1 MTRRKKEENKAEE
14 AVKDR
19 LAEAKAARRKAWEE
33 KQAKKTVEE
42 NSRDEFRKFFIK
54 IKGKLGLGKD
64 MEEVI
69 WIHFKSAGF
78 DKKEKFEDGIKH
90 FGYKL

>member
-1 MTRRKKEENKAEE
+1 MTTRKSKEKEKVVDKFASAKEKRAAAWEAKQKEEKA
-14 AVKDR
+14 
-19 LAEAKAARRKAWEE
+19 
-33 KQAKKTVEE
+33 E

-54 IKGKLGLGKD
+54 IKGKLNLAGD

-78 DKKEKFEDGIKH
+78 NKKEKFEEGIKH
-90 FGYKL
+90 FGYNLQSS